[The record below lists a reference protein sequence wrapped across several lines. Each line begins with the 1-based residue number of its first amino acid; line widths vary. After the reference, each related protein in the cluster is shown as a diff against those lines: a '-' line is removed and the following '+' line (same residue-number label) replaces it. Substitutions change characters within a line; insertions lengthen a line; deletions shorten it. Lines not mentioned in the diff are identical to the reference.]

1 MDTNKI
7 DKINIDL
14 ITPTTDSN
22 QLESQRD
29 RWGNILNEQTFRT
42 LNNNM
47 KVIKEILLEIAN
59 SSNVTNLDNI
69 KLRLNNLETDRD
81 NIETLINDN
90 VSGELNIGTTERV
103 MNLITKD
110 NLKINGNEF
119 SVPQGL
125 SSPQVSD
132 SPFKEFQCK
141 SIIRSTLPLTDSSQ
155 AGNNEVR
162 QVTFDMEFSKTPFI
176 FVNLVRDIKAFTIV
190 SLYNITTTGF
200 KISLNYA
207 GKDCQVQYIAFTL
220 KD

>member
-119 SVPQGL
+119 SVPQ
-125 SSPQVSD
+125 VSD

-141 SIIRSTLPLTDSSQ
+141 SILRSTLPLTDSSQ
-155 AGNNEVR
+155 AGNDEVR
-162 QVTFDMEFSKTPFI
+162 QVTFDREFSKTPFI
-176 FVNLVRDIKAFTIV
+176 FVNLVRDTKVFSIV

-207 GKDCQVQYIAFTL
+207 GGDCQVQYIAFTL

>member
-119 SVPQGL
+119 SVPQ
-125 SSPQVSD
+125 VSD

-141 SIIRSTLPLTDSSQ
+141 SILRSTLPLTDSSQ

-162 QVTFDMEFSKTPFI
+162 QVTFDREFSKTPFI
-176 FVNLVRDIKAFTIV
+176 FVNLVRDTKVFSIV

-207 GKDCQVQYIAFTL
+207 DGDCQVQYIAFTL